1 MLLLIYLNVDGE
13 NAVRSWW
20 LFVEC
25 VSSDGTISFTL
36 TTTQASTT
44 QASTVIFTC
53 KNITFKIADIKAQTK
68 PNVRNV

>member
-36 TTTQASTT
+36 TTTQAST
-44 QASTVIFTC
+44 VIFTC
-53 KNITFKIADIKAQTK
+53 ENITFKIADIKAQTK
-68 PNVRNV
+68 PNVKNV